1 MNWRQ
6 ALTAVVCGIWL
17 CQTVWAQEV
26 LPTCQG
32 SDIARWHA
40 CRGILDESEFSY
52 AGDFRHGKF
61 DGRGILEFTGEK
73 YQGDYYQ
80 GEFKFGLKHGF
91 GIYFF
96 ANGEKYAGH
105 YVNGMRHGFGT
116 YTFINGQAPLAGI
129 WANNQWTGQIAPAH
143 EERVEQKKNSKSPV
157 TESSQTGLV
166 LRPKSA
172 LAQDVVA
179 LVIGVESYQGLHKAL
194 YAGNDANAFQALMQS
209 NIGIPAQNL
218 KVLRNDKASRSEI
231 LSALK
236 FWLPSRIKAGKTHI
250 YIMFSGHG
258 LRSDDDAQKYWLPF
272 DVNKELLSETA
283 ISEKWILS
291 ELQKLQA
298 KSVTIFL
305 DTCYSGLARK
315 GEPLDADTRGILL
328 KSTTSVLPAHFTII
342 SASAANQTALSA
354 DDFKQG
360 IFSYFLV
367 KGLMGQAR
375 SSGNPTL
382 THGELIDYLSS
393 MVDNKAMSLNRHQ
406 QPQLLGDRHKAVFP
420 W

>member
-1 MNWRQ
+1 
-6 ALTAVVCGIWL
+6 
-17 CQTVWAQEV
+17 
-26 LPTCQG
+26 
-32 SDIARWHA
+32 
-40 CRGILDESEFSY
+40 
-52 AGDFRHGKF
+52 
-61 DGRGILEFTGEK
+61 
-73 YQGDYYQ
+73 
-80 GEFKFGLKHGF
+80 
-91 GIYFF
+91 
-96 ANGEKYAGH
+96 
-105 YVNGMRHGFGT
+105 
-116 YTFINGQAPLAGI
+116 
-129 WANNQWTGQIAPAH
+129 
-143 EERVEQKKNSKSPV
+143 
-157 TESSQTGLV
+157 
-166 LRPKSA
+166 
-172 LAQDVVA
+172 
-179 LVIGVESYQGLHKAL
+179 
-194 YAGNDANAFQALMQS
+194 
-209 NIGIPAQNL
+209 
-218 KVLRNDKASRSEI
+218 
-231 LSALK
+231 
-236 FWLPSRIKAGKTHI
+236 
-250 YIMFSGHG
+250 MFSGHG